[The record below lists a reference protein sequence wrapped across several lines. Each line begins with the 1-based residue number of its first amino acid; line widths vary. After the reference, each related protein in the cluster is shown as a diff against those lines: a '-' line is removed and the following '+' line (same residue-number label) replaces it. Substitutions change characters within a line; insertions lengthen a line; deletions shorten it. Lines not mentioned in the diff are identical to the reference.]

1 MVPKYEEFL
10 PVSSSSNC

>member
-1 MVPKYEEFL
+1 MVPEYEEFL